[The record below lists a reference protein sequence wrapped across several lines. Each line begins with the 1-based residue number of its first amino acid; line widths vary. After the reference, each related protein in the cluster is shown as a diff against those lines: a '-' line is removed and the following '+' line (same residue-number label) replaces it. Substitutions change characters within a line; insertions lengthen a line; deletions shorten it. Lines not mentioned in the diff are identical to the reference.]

1 MPYAESNGVRLYYE
15 EAGKGVPIIFVH
27 EYSGDL
33 WSWENQIA
41 HFSRRYRC
49 IAFNARGYPPS
60 DVPASV
66 SKYSQ
71 RIVVDDLRA
80 VMRHCGVRKAH
91 IMGCSMGSQT
101 TLFFGLTHPQMA
113 MSLTMI
119 GIGSGSDPANQ
130 AAFRRDTEAKA
141 RLYEE
146 GGLAAVLKTVR
157 KAPNRV
163 QLAHKNPRAFEAF
176 CKKFLLHSAQGCANI
191 ARGVQMRRPPLRA
204 LEGKLRALKVPSHVI
219 VGDEDPGAVNAG
231 LFIKRVCPAVRLTV
245 APATGHLVNLEE
257 PELLNRLTE
266 DFYSLIESKRWR
278 PRAA

>member
-60 DVPASV
+60 DVPAPV

-71 RIVVDDLRA
+71 KIVVDDLRA
-80 VMRHCGVRKAH
+80 VMRHCGVKKAH

-101 TLFFGLTHPQMA
+101 TLFFGLTYPQMA

-119 GIGSGSDPANQ
+119 GIGTGSDPANQ

-141 RLYEE
+141 RLMDE
-146 GGLAAVLKTVR
+146 GGLAAALKNVR

-163 QLAHKNPRAFEAF
+163 QLLKKNPRAFEAF
-176 CKKFLLHSAQGCANI
+176 CKKFMQHSALGCANI
-191 ARGVQMRRPPLRA
+191 ARGVQMNRPPLQA
-204 LEGKLRALKVPSHVI
+204 LEKKLATLKVPAHVI
-219 VGDEDPGAVNAG
+219 VGDEDPGAVRAG
-231 LFIKRVCPAVRLTV
+231 VYIKSVCPTSRLTV
-245 APATGHLVNLEE
+245 LPATGHLVNLEE
-257 PELLNRLTE
+257 PELLNRVTD

-278 PRAA
+278 PQAG